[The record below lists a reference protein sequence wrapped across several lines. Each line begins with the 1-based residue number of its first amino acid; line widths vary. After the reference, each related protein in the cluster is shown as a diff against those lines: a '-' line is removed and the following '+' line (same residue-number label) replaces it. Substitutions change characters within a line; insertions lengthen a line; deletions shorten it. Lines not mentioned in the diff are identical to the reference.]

1 MALPSTGEVL
11 AVWDAGAG
19 EDQAGRA
26 LLLASLVS
34 NLGAAGDLAALP
46 IGARDGLL
54 LDLRERLFGARVEAV
69 DCCPACETTIEIVF
83 DIADI
88 RVAGSAPPLDQVL
101 VSVGGVDIK
110 ARPPTTADLLALR
123 SCCDVG
129 KARQVLLDR
138 CVVAVDGREPAGADA
153 LPEKAQVE
161 IARALS
167 EADPQADI
175 ELALTCAACGHDWRT
190 HFDIVRFLWAEI
202 EHYGARV
209 LRDVHRLARAY
220 GWSERETLALSPR
233 RRRRYLEMVDDG

>member
-1 MALPSTGEVL
+1 MSLPSTGEVL
-11 AVWDAGAG
+11 TVWDAGAG
-19 EDQAGRA
+19 QDHAGRA
-26 LLLASLVS
+26 LLLASLAR
-34 NLGAAGDLAALP
+34 NPGAAGELAALP

-69 DCCPACETTIEIVF
+69 DCCPACATTVEIAF
-83 DIADI
+83 DVADI

-101 VSVGGVDIK
+101 VRAGGVDIE

-123 SCCDVG
+123 TCRDVG
-129 KARQVLLDR
+129 EARQVLLHR
-138 CVVAVDGREPAGADA
+138 CVVAVDGQEPAGADA
-153 LPEKAQVE
+153 LQEEAQAE

-202 EHYGARV
+202 EHYGTRV
-209 LRDVHRLARAY
+209 LRDVHLLARAY